1 MSSSPTLVSV
11 SVSNLFGRFDHQI
24 DFPED
29 WPFAI
34 VVGPNGVGKT
44 KLFELVTAALG
55 GNPWVLGTI
64 HFDVLTLKFS
74 DRARISFQTDIAPR
88 LPGFE
93 LEKEVPFRILVSAE
107 LPSGPDDHRTLNVEL
122 PVDIGEA
129 LKRIERDGPIRRV
142 SPDFW
147 QDLRTDEMFSVN
159 DVIERLP
166 ELRGLAD
173 NVLVK
178 DPFDRYLGRGRA
190 HLIETQRLIRTDTT
204 SVRPRGRERVPEH
217 RRSTVSAF
225 SEDLSRRL
233 NRQLADSGRLAQVLD
248 RSFPNR
254 LLKSDDA
261 LPTEEEVRAEYERQ
275 SGRRARLVGAGLLDR
290 DDDVE
295 LPERK
300 LNDTELRVMKTYLD
314 DVVQKLS
321 VFDAV
326 LDRVDLLTSVL
337 NEKLL
342 FKTFRVS
349 RDQGFV
355 FVSDDGR
362 EIPLA
367 GLSSGEQ
374 HELVLLYDLL
384 FNVPTGS
391 LVMIDEPEISLHVS
405 WQRRFMA
412 DMQRIANIGKLRFV
426 VATHSPQIVDEW
438 WPYTIELARGWD

>member
-1 MSSSPTLVSV
+1 
-11 SVSNLFGRFDHQI
+11 
-24 DFPED
+24 
-29 WPFAI
+29 
-34 VVGPNGVGKT
+34 
-44 KLFELVTAALG
+44 
-55 GNPWVLGTI
+55 
-64 HFDVLTLKFS
+64 
-74 DRARISFQTDIAPR
+74 
-88 LPGFE
+88 
-93 LEKEVPFRILVSAE
+93 
-107 LPSGPDDHRTLNVEL
+107 
-122 PVDIGEA
+122 
-129 LKRIERDGPIRRV
+129 
-142 SPDFW
+142 
-147 QDLRTDEMFSVN
+147 
-159 DVIERLP
+159 
-166 ELRGLAD
+166 
-173 NVLVK
+173 
-178 DPFDRYLGRGRA
+178 
-190 HLIETQRLIRTDTT
+190 
-204 SVRPRGRERVPEH
+204 
-217 RRSTVSAF
+217 
-225 SEDLSRRL
+225 
-233 NRQLADSGRLAQVLD
+233 
-248 RSFPNR
+248 
-254 LLKSDDA
+254 
-261 LPTEEEVRAEYERQ
+261 
-275 SGRRARLVGAGLLDR
+275 
-290 DDDVE
+290 VE

-355 FVSDDGR
+355 FISDEGR

-412 DMQRIANIGKLRFV
+412 DMQRIANIGRLRFV

-438 WPYTIELARGWD
+438 WPYTVELARGWD